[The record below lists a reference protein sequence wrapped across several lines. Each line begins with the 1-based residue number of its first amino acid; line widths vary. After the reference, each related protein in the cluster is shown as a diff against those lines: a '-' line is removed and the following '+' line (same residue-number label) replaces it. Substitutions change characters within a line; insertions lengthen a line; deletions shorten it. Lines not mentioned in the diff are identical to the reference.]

1 MRAPADC
8 IRSRCASTTRTN
20 KPRRHMSRI
29 STCRIS
35 GSRNLISVLSLGEQQ
50 LTGVFPRTSTLPI
63 DSGPLELVWCPDS
76 QLLQLSHSF
85 DPSQMYGKDYGYRSS
100 LNQSMVN
107 HLTAKAT

>member
-1 MRAPADC
+1 MRAPADS
-8 IRSRCASTTRTN
+8 IRSRCASTARTR
-20 KPRRHMSRI
+20 KPGRMPRI

-35 GSRNLISVLSLGEQQ
+35 GSRNLIPVLSLGEQR
-50 LTGVFPRTSTLPI
+50 LTGVFPRTSTAPI
-63 DSGPLELVWCPDS
+63 DCGPLELVWCPDS

-107 HLTAKAT
+107 HLTTK